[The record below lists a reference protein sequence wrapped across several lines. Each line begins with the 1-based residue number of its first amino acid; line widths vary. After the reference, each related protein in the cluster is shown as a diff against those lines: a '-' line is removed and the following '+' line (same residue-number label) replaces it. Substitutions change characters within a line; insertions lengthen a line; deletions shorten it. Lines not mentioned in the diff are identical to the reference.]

1 MRLSLAMV
9 LVAFVLLSGCAS
21 AQSSS
26 QDGAKKDACEKSG
39 GYWQAAAGVCE
50 RPRS

>member
-1 MRLSLAMV
+1 MPSNIAIA
-9 LVAFVLLSGCAS
+9 LVALVLFAGCAGTGYS
-21 AQSSS
+21 A

-39 GYWQAAAGVCE
+39 GYWQAQSGMCE